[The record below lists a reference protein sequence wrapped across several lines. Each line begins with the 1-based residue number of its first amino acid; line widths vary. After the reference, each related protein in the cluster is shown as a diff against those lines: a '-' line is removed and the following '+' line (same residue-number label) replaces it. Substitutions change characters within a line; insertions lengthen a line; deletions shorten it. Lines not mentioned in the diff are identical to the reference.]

1 MNYSFGIL
9 WNFSRDFNYI
19 MTNKEK
25 PVFGTTEWAAS
36 NVNYLKGCSND
47 CKYCFSKEMAI
58 RFKRKTPENWKEEE
72 INWEAYNKNV
82 KQREGYI
89 MFPSTHD
96 ITPKHLDLAI
106 DFLKRLLGNG
116 NKVLIVSKPSFECI
130 KRICD
135 SFADFKDQILFR
147 FTIGSTNNKTL
158 KFWEPNAPD
167 YNERKKALVYAFEA
181 GYQTSISCEPM
192 LDNRI
197 DKVIDD
203 LSQYVTDAIWLGK
216 MNFAIRRLRT
226 NGHLDAENQA
236 AAEQLLE
243 WQNDAAIKQLYNK
256 YKDNPQIKWKESI
269 KKVVGLEV
277 STIKGEDK

>member
-1 MNYSFGIL
+1 
-9 WNFSRDFNYI
+9 
-19 MTNKEK
+19 MTKKEK

-36 NVNYLKGCSND
+36 NLNYLKGCSND

-58 RFKRKTPENWKEEE
+58 RFKRKTPENWKQEEV
-72 INWEAYNKNV
+72 NWEAYNKNLRY
-82 KQREGYI
+82 REGYI

-96 ITPKHLDLAI
+96 ITPEHLNLAI
-106 DFLKRLLGNG
+106 DFLKRLLSAG
-116 NKVLIVSKPSFECI
+116 NKVLIVSKPSYPCI
-130 KRICD
+130 MHICD
-135 SFADFKDQILFR
+135 AFTEYKDQILFR
-147 FTIGSTNNKTL
+147 FTIGSANSKTL
-158 KFWEPNAPD
+158 RFWEPNAPD
-167 YNERKKALVYAFEA
+167 YNERKQALVYAFDA

-192 LDNRI
+192 LDNKI

-226 NGHLDAENQA
+226 NGQLNAETQK

-243 WQNDAAIKQLYNK
+243 WQNDAIIKKLYK
-256 YKDNPQIKWKESI
+256 RYKDNPLIKWKESI
-269 KKVVGLEV
+269 KKVVGIDI

>member
-1 MNYSFGIL
+1 
-9 WNFSRDFNYI
+9 
-19 MTNKEK
+19 
-25 PVFGTTEWAAS
+25 
-36 NVNYLKGCSND
+36 
-47 CKYCFSKEMAI
+47 MAI
-58 RFKRKTPENWKEEE
+58 RFKRKTPENWKEED

-96 ITPKHLDLAI
+96 ITPKHIDLTI
-106 DFLKRLLGNG
+106 DFLKRLLSNG

-135 SFADFKDQILFR
+135 TFRDHKDHILFR

-158 KFWEPNAPD
+158 MFWEPNAPD
-167 YNERKKALVYAFEA
+167 YQERKQALIYAYEA
-181 GYQTSISCEPM
+181 GFQTSISCEPM
-192 LDNRI
+192 LDNMI
-197 DKVIDD
+197 NKVIDD

-216 MNFAIRRLRT
+216 MNFVIRRLRT
-226 NGHLDAENQA
+226 NGHLDAKGQA
-236 AAEQLLE
+236 VAEQLLE
-243 WQNDAAIKQLYNK
+243 WQNDVAIKKLYNK

>member
-1 MNYSFGIL
+1 
-9 WNFSRDFNYI
+9 
-19 MTNKEK
+19 MTNKDK

-82 KQREGYI
+82 KQREGYV

-96 ITPKHLDLAI
+96 ITPRYLNLAI
-106 DFLKRLLGNG
+106 DFLERLLCNG
-116 NKVLIVSKPSFECI
+116 NKVLIVSKPSYECI
-130 KRICD
+130 KKICD
-135 SFADFKDQILFR
+135 TFSAYKDQILFR
-147 FTIGSTNNKTL
+147 FTIGSACNKTL

-167 YNERKKALVYAFEA
+167 YKERKRALIYAFEA

-192 LDNRI
+192 LDDRI

-203 LSQYVTDAIWLGK
+203 LIQYVTDAIWLGK
-216 MNFAIRRLRT
+216 MNFVIRRLRT
-226 NGHLDAENQA
+226 NGQLNAENQA
-236 AAEQLLE
+236 AAELLLE
-243 WQNDAAIKQLYNK
+243 WQNDEAIKKIYNR
-256 YKDNPQIKWKESI
+256 YKDNQQIKWKESI

-277 STIKGEDK
+277 STIKGEDR